1 MNSVRFQT
9 DLYEV
14 SGSYKIKFLHFN
26 DCYNIEEKKKKD
38 YKGGAPR
45 FVTTLRHFQ
54 AKAREEGAEVVT
66 LFSGD
71 LLSPSL
77 ISTLYEGEQMIG
89 PFNRCRV
96 DVACLGN
103 HDLDFGINQM
113 KNVTGQTSATWLIS
127 NLLEKDQDE

>member
-1 MNSVRFQT
+1 MLKQVQFANDLFENSGTF
-9 DLYEV
+9 
-14 SGSYKIKFLHFN
+14 KIKFLHFN
-26 DCYNIEEKKKKD
+26 DCYNIEEKKKKA

-54 AKAREEGAEVVT
+54 NKAREEGAEVLT

-77 ISTLYEGEQMIG
+77 ISTLYEGEQMIK

-113 KNVTGQTSATWLIS
+113 NKVTG
-127 NLLEKDQDE
+127 